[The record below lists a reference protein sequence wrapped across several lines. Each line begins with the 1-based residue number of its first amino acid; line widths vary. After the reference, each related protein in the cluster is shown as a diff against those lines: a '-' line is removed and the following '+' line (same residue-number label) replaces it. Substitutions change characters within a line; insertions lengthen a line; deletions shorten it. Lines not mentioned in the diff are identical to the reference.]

1 MIFCFL
7 SNQQTLIEEPL
18 MDWPALLGS
27 GAIGALLIK
36 IVDTL
41 WLHKV
46 LQSAEKRK
54 WLREKRLKAYSDLI
68 SELLTLGRKS
78 DLRDDAFKGYG
89 IASEA
94 ILLTSD
100 DRLVAEI
107 EEFFTWQANLFKEA
121 SIPETHDKKPETEL
135 EEAYNMLYTKSRY
148 LATQLRRQLHSN

>member
-1 MIFCFL
+1 
-7 SNQQTLIEEPL
+7 
-18 MDWPALLGS
+18 MDWPTLLGS
-27 GAIGALLIK
+27 GAIGALLTK

-41 WLHKV
+41 WLQKV

-78 DLRDDAFKGYG
+78 DLRDDAFRGYA

-100 DRLVAEI
+100 DRLAAEI

-121 SIPETHDKKPETEL
+121 SIPETHNKKPEAEL
-135 EEAYNMLYTKSRY
+135 EKAYNMLYIKSRH

>member
-1 MIFCFL
+1 
-7 SNQQTLIEEPL
+7 

-27 GAIGALLIK
+27 GAIGALLTK
-36 IVDTL
+36 ILDTL
-41 WLHKV
+41 WLQKV

-78 DLRDDAFKGYG
+78 DLRDDAFKGYA

-94 ILLTSD
+94 ILLTAD
-100 DRLVAEI
+100 DRLAAEI

-121 SIPETHDKKPETEL
+121 STPKKYDRKPEAEL
-135 EEAYNMLYTKSRY
+135 EEAYNRLYIKSRH
-148 LATQLRRQLHSN
+148 LATQLRKQLHGN

>member
-1 MIFCFL
+1 
-7 SNQQTLIEEPL
+7 
-18 MDWPALLGS
+18 MDWPTLLGS
-27 GAIGALLIK
+27 GAIGALLTK

-41 WLHKV
+41 WLQKV

-78 DLRDDAFKGYG
+78 DLRDDAFKGYA

-100 DRLVAEI
+100 DRLAAEI

-121 SIPETHDKKPETEL
+121 SIPETHDKKPEAEL
-135 EEAYNMLYTKSRY
+135 EEAYNRLYIKSRY
-148 LATQLRRQLHSN
+148 LATQLRRQLHRK